1 MTPWKLKKK
10 GVVVLF
16 SISLIFSNNANAAIP
31 VIDDQNIFQQI
42 KTYTETVN
50 VVKNTAEQI
59 ALQVKEL
66 TSLPQQILDRYK
78 TAFDESVASVKQ
90 TLEASNFFKDPEK
103 WDDFWNETY
112 PRISGEDYKQTIW
125 SERSVNDT
133 LQEIMSMQNK
143 QDVENYHNLIEELE
157 KSKERLQDLLEQNK
171 TAVGNKQVEQ
181 ISNQIVA
188 EKAHIESINTSIQA
202 IMNKNQVM
210 KQQSE
215 VMKAIN
221 HRTVMEAGAKAERE
235 SVKRM
240 KENVIQ
246 TSPINSN
253 PFEKYGTNRW

>member
-1 MTPWKLKKK
+1 MTRYKLKKK

-16 SISLIFSNNANAAIP
+16 SLSLIFNTAHAAIP
-31 VIDDQNIFQQI
+31 VIDDQNILQQL
-42 KTYTETVN
+42 KTYTETIN

-59 ALQVKEL
+59 SMQVKEL
-66 TSLPQQILDRYK
+66 TSLPQQILDRYT
-78 TAFDESVASVKQ
+78 TAFNESIANVRQ
-90 TLEASNFFKDPEK
+90 TLEAANFFKDPEK
-103 WDDFWNETY
+103 WNDFWNETY
-112 PRISGEDYKQTIW
+112 PRISGDDYKQTVW
-125 SERSVNDT
+125 SERTVNDT
-133 LQEIMSMQNK
+133 IQEIMSMQNK
-143 QDVENYHNLIEELE
+143 QDVENYHSLVDELE

-181 ISNQIVA
+181 ISNQIAA

-210 KQQSE
+210 KQQAE

-221 HRTVMEAGAKAERE
+221 HKTVMEAGAKAEKE
-235 SVKRM
+235 AVAKM
-240 KENVIQ
+240 KENVIK